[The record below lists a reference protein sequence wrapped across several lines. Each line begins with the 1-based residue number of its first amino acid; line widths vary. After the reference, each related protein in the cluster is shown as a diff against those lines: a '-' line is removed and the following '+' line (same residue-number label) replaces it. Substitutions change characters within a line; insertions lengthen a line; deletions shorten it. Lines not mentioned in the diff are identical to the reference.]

1 MDKII
6 LNGMQFYGFHG
17 VLPEEKK
24 VGQPFIVSVELPFDL
39 TAAGVSDNL
48 QDTISYADVYSKIKK
63 IVEEKSF
70 DLIEALAH
78 HIAVTLLRDYDIPRV
93 RVIIDKPQAPV
104 AGGIL
109 AARVEILREE
119 NDEFKLGL
127 LKFGQ

>member
-1 MDKII
+1 MDKIV
-6 LNGMQFYGFHG
+6 LNGMQFYGYHG

-39 TAAGVSDNL
+39 TAAGVSDDL
-48 QDTISYADVYSKIKK
+48 KDTISYAEVYGEVKK
-63 IVEEKSF
+63 IVEEKQF
-70 DLIEALAH
+70 NLIEALAH
-78 HIAVTLLRDYDIPRV
+78 DIAITLLQKYDIPRV

-104 AGGIL
+104 GGGIL

-127 LKFGQ
+127 LKFGE